1 MPFTEVSPGVSAGLF
16 DWLMSPFTVMPIQI
30 FNWTSRPDPAF
41 EVNAAAAGFVL
52 MVMVLSMNA
61 VAIWLTVPL
70 ALIGVTPGFLL
81 TGIPFGFMALI
92 GLLSLSGMLIRN
104 GIVLVEE
111 IEQQKQEK
119 DQRQA
124 IIDAATSRLRPILLT
139 AFTTVLGL
147 APLLRDV
154 FFQSMAVV
162 IMFGLAFA
170 TVLTLLVL
178 PVIYACFHNQNIK
191 RQP

>member
-1 MPFTEVSPGVSAGLF
+1 
-16 DWLMSPFTVMPIQI
+16 
-30 FNWTSRPDPAF
+30 
-41 EVNAAAAGFVL
+41 
-52 MVMVLSMNA
+52 
-61 VAIWLTVPL
+61 
-70 ALIGVTPGFLL
+70 
-81 TGIPFGFMALI
+81 MALI

-178 PVIYACFHNQNIK
+178 PVIYACFHHKDEQYRSEHYQDI
-191 RQP
+191 RLYDSGDLFHHL

>member
-1 MPFTEVSPGVSAGLF
+1 
-16 DWLMSPFTVMPIQI
+16 
-30 FNWTSRPDPAF
+30 
-41 EVNAAAAGFVL
+41 
-52 MVMVLSMNA
+52 
-61 VAIWLTVPL
+61 
-70 ALIGVTPGFLL
+70 
-81 TGIPFGFMALI
+81 MALI

-147 APLLRDV
+147 APAAARCL
-154 FFQSMAVV
+154 FQSMAVV
-162 IMFGLAFA
+162 IVFGLAFA

-178 PVIYACFHNQNIK
+178 PVIYACFHHKDMTPQ
-191 RQP
+191 R

>member
-1 MPFTEVSPGVSAGLF
+1 
-16 DWLMSPFTVMPIQI
+16 
-30 FNWTSRPDPAF
+30 
-41 EVNAAAAGFVL
+41 
-52 MVMVLSMNA
+52 
-61 VAIWLTVPL
+61 
-70 ALIGVTPGFLL
+70 
-81 TGIPFGFMALI
+81 MALI

-154 FFQSMAVV
+154 FSEYGGGDYVRS
-162 IMFGLAFA
+162 GLRHRADA
-170 TVLTLLVL
+170 AGSAGDLRLLS
-178 PVIYACFHNQNIK
+178 P
-191 RQP
+191 

>member
-1 MPFTEVSPGVSAGLF
+1 
-16 DWLMSPFTVMPIQI
+16 
-30 FNWTSRPDPAF
+30 
-41 EVNAAAAGFVL
+41 
-52 MVMVLSMNA
+52 
-61 VAIWLTVPL
+61 
-70 ALIGVTPGFLL
+70 
-81 TGIPFGFMALI
+81 MALI

-119 DQRQA
+119 AQQEA

-147 APLLRDV
+147 APLLLDV
-154 FFQSMAVV
+154 SSRAWRSLSC
-162 IMFGLAFA
+162 FGLGLLPI
-170 TVLTLLVL
+170 LTLLVL
-178 PVIYACFHNQNIK
+178 PVITPVSTIRNMK

>member
-1 MPFTEVSPGVSAGLF
+1 M
-16 DWLMSPFTVMPIQI
+16 
-30 FNWTSRPDPAF
+30 
-41 EVNAAAAGFVL
+41 
-52 MVMVLSMNA
+52 
-61 VAIWLTVPL
+61 PL
-70 ALIGVTPGFLL
+70 ALSGVTFGFLL

-111 IEQQKQEK
+111 IGQQKKEK
-119 DQRQA
+119 NQTDA
-124 IIDAATSRLRPILLT
+124 IIYAATSRLRPILLT

-147 APLLRDV
+147 APLLLDV

-162 IMFGLAFA
+162 IMFGLGFA
-170 TVLTLLVL
+170 TILTLLVL